1 VDDWYHSDKVYFLTE
16 ELIVL
21 IPAKQLLPGYR
32 VYDQVSQ
39 RLATVLSVSDQSFCY
54 RIDHWAGYTTAPIN
68 DQSVSVV
75 SLGGVG

>member
-1 VDDWYHSDKVYFLTE
+1 M
-16 ELIVL
+16 LIS
-21 IPAKQLLPGYR
+21 AKQLLPNYR
-32 VYDQVSQ
+32 IYDQVSQ
-39 RLATVLSVSDQSFCY
+39 RLATVTVVGNRVFYY

>member
-1 VDDWYHSDKVYFLTE
+1 LQGLDKTTIE

-32 VYDQVSQ
+32 IYDRDSQ
-39 RLATVLSVSDQSFCY
+39 RLATILRVGNHVFYY

-68 DQSVSVV
+68 DQSVSVI